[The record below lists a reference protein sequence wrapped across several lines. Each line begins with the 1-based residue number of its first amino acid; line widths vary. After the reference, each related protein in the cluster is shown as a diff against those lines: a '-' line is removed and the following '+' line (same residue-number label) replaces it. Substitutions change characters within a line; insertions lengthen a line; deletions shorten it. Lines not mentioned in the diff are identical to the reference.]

1 MRLSPLPAC
10 VVSAG
15 LRSFYDYGRRHLYSL
30 KMADKMHPP
39 RTVSPPTHTSLWP
52 IFSISSIGI
61 DGRNTSYRAECP
73 KVESVRR
80 RYGRRTPSALGR
92 LQPLTQSK
100 IHLDLG
106 WTQTDCIFLCPVVR
120 GVQQYK
126 IYRPHTVISHKEV
139 RKTHFLD

>member
-1 MRLSPLPAC
+1 
-10 VVSAG
+10 
-15 LRSFYDYGRRHLYSL
+15 
-30 KMADKMHPP
+30 MADKVHPP
-39 RTVSPPTHTSLWP
+39 RTVSPPTHTSPRP

-80 RYGRRTPSALGR
+80 RYGRRTHSALGR
-92 LQPLTQSK
+92 LHPLTQSK

-126 IYRPHTVISHKEV
+126 IYRPHAVISHKEV
-139 RKTHFLD
+139 IKHTFSTERNWPLKSIVLSNPECSGTRFCLGPTGSIG